1 MQNINIADSI
11 RDNLHRTTNGN
22 GGGPRNGGTVVDR
35 SVGGAGSGGGGG
47 GGAVP
52 RKSSVDA
59 ELTPDEI
66 FAATSN
72 RKKPNQLKDDLS
84 NFDERESR
92 RKERTKRLRGKCIE
106 GRFSMGRSLYFKLIS
121 EKSRSKERAR
131 MGDMSKF

>member
-11 RDNLHRTTNGN
+11 RDNLHRTNNGN
-22 GGGPRNGGTVVDR
+22 GSGPRNGGTVIDR
-35 SVGGAGSGGGGG
+35 NVGGAGAAGG

-52 RKSSVDA
+52 RKGSVDA
-59 ELTPDEI
+59 ELTPDEL

-92 RKERTKRLRGKCIE
+92 RRDRTKKLRGN
-106 GRFSMGRSLYFKLIS
+106 
-121 EKSRSKERAR
+121 
-131 MGDMSKF
+131 

>member
-11 RDNLHRTTNGN
+11 RDNLHRTNNGN
-22 GGGPRNGGTVVDR
+22 GSGPRNGGTVIDR
-35 SVGGAGSGGGGG
+35 NVGGAGGGGGGAVG

-66 FAATSN
+66 FSATSN

-92 RKERTKRLRGKCIE
+92 RRERTKKLRGNCILRRLVNQE
-106 GRFSMGRSLYFKLIS
+106 YRVF
-121 EKSRSKERAR
+121 ESRV
-131 MGDMSKF
+131 G

>member
-22 GGGPRNGGTVVDR
+22 GSGPRNGGTVVDR
-35 SVGGAGSGGGGG
+35 SVGGAGSGGGGN
-47 GGAVP
+47 GAIP

-59 ELTPDEI
+59 DLTPEEL

-92 RKERTKRLRGKCIE
+92 RKERTKRLRGK
-106 GRFSMGRSLYFKLIS
+106 
-121 EKSRSKERAR
+121 
-131 MGDMSKF
+131 

>member
-11 RDNLHRTTNGN
+11 RDNLQRTNNGN

-35 SVGGAGSGGGGG
+35 SLGGAGSGG

-92 RKERTKRLRGKCIE
+92 RKERTKRLRGKRIE
-106 GRFSMGRSLYFKLIS
+106 GRFSMGGEFILKLLS

>member
-1 MQNINIADSI
+1 MVILFQLSLQNINIADSI
-11 RDNLHRTTNGN
+11 RDNLHRTNNGN
-22 GGGPRNGGTVVDR
+22 GSGPRNGGTVVDR
-35 SVGGAGSGGGGG
+35 GVGGAGSG

-66 FAATSN
+66 FAAASN

-92 RKERTKRLRGKCIE
+92 RRERTKKLRGK
-106 GRFSMGRSLYFKLIS
+106 
-121 EKSRSKERAR
+121 
-131 MGDMSKF
+131 